1 MTKFYTI
8 TQHKKEGSTFTATIT
23 LDPEHPV
30 FAGHFPGQPVV
41 PGVFLVEII
50 SSVIAQLTGEKMT
63 VKEIANIKFLQMIDP
78 AVDAVLLLDGS
89 IVEEEDKMIRLNGH
103 IHTGN
108 VEFAKFKGMLL
119 ESI

>member
-8 TQHKKEGSTFTATIT
+8 TQLKKEGSTITATIT
-23 LDPEHPV
+23 LDPGHPV

-50 SSVIAQLTGEKMT
+50 ASVISQLTGKEMT

-89 IVEEEDKMIRLNGH
+89 IVEEENNSLKVSGRIYYED
-103 IHTGN
+103 
-108 VEFAKFKGMLL
+108 VDFAKFKGMLL

>member
-1 MTKFYTI
+1 MTRLHTI
-8 TQHKKEGSTFTATIT
+8 TRLTKEGNTFTATIT
-23 LDPEHPV
+23 LDPGHPV

-50 SSVIAQLTGEKMT
+50 SSVISQLTGEKMT

-78 AVDAVLLLDGS
+78 VNHAVLLLDGS
-89 IVEEEDKMIRLNGH
+89 IVGEGINMIRVSGR
-103 IHTGN
+103 IYTGD